1 MVGRKDKKIKMNM
14 RKLLDL
20 MEATATPR
28 QGVTGQK
35 LAQTSGGQFMNRA
48 DRTNQAKVNAALGG
62 AINPATGKP
71 YVAGKADTN
80 LALAKKFSQPA
91 AASTAASPATNV
103 AAPSADN
110 EALKGR
116 TISKAMNP
124 APAAPDPAT
133 AAADTTGAAANA
145 MASRSAPAAPEPA
158 TATSTVPASQALD
171 PGEEIVSSPTDT
183 QTAPYNGAAANA
195 MASRSA
201 PAAPEPATAATN
213 APTATSSTMSPLE
226 RQYEIRRQKG
236 LPYTPPAPTAT
247 DTKTAQTAP
256 TQTSDQIATAALN
269 APATDISGTSKNIPA
284 AYGQIAEEELEEE
297 NNMELEEMM
306 RLSGLA
312 LNEKAPPGAKAER
325 TVKHIKKGY
334 AKDGKLTKKEKG
346 IAYATA
352 WKQHNKEKVNEGMDI
367 MLDEDGHTLKHIVN
381 RFKHETKNFMST
393 GFMAENLY
401 DALFDYYL
409 DRGDMPYGIAKAREG
424 DPYQWVEEHFYADMG
439 SEMSEG
445 AVAEQTV
452 DPLSELARLAGLSE
466 DGPGAA
472 VLHGQNKTTADKM
485 KSGADSV
492 KDFITKGAE
501 AYKDLYMT
509 GLGMPPDKYTPADP
523 RKPFGP
529 KKSEVDEDGPGSAM
543 LNAPK
548 KDTDSFADR
557 MRSAGKEIRRTIDRA
572 TLPAAMRADYDR
584 IEAEKERASA
594 PVATPAVAKADAFK
608 DAIGSGSNKSQADDK
623 LKEMGDS
630 PLARLNQMPQTKG
643 QEPSSG
649 AASSF
654 APRERERVVSPKID
668 KYDKEKERAE
678 KARRD
683 IVDRESPDAN
693 TFGRKIGKAVSEPIA
708 AIKSAW
714 HGATDAWDHTMGN
727 DTAPDPKPPSS
738 VIPASKWRGDKDN
751 PALKENDELN
761 RMRKIAGLQECGDMG
776 MEHDHMQQKDRLNV
790 TTNMSSDGTKDVTIN
805 AQGDKADEL
814 LQMLKMAGM
823 RAHDDHDHS
832 SMSEPEV
839 IMISSDDEEMM
850 EADRVTDYSN
860 TPEEE
865 YQTVDSIIRQGNDL
879 NREKRQY
886 KKEYPGDNPMS
897 ESLIDADL
905 DAMLESILLRDDADS
920 QNPIQ
925 LTPKSYDPKTGADW
939 SGYNITSPKTGRIGA
954 RIEPGKDIEYYA
966 ADPLPPDDVTGATIK
981 NHGKDVEWHRGSEV
995 DEGWEDVSNFIGDLV
1010 GTEASKLRG
1019 SQQLRDLDA
1028 MRKQYKGTEYE
1039 KQVNDRYT
1047 THLDRLQGDKGEVVG
1062 KDGEPIK
1069 VLPPQQWKGGK

>member
-91 AASTAASPATNV
+91 TVAAAPPAATNV

-116 TISKAMNP
+116 TIAKAMNP
-124 APAAPDPAT
+124 TPVASNPAT
-133 AAADTTGAAANA
+133 ASADTRGAAA

-171 PGEEIVSSPTDT
+171 PGEEIVSSPTNT

-247 DTKTAQTAP
+247 DTRTAQTAP

-269 APATDISGTSKNIPA
+269 APTTDVAGTSKNIPA
-284 AYGQIAEEELEEE
+284 AYGQMAEEEIDE
-297 NNMELEEMM
+297 NNMNPAPAQTPPVNKTNQSNLPSMYDVDKANRKEIESQFDPKSTYVNPHDKDTKASAPGSKAVNTMADFEEDVDHALAEMM
-306 RLSGLA
+306 RLSGLT
-312 LNEKAPPGAKAER
+312 LSEKAPPGKKAER
-325 TVKHIKKGY
+325 MVKHIKKGY
-334 AKDGKLTKKEKG
+334 AKDGKLTDKEKS
-346 IAYATA
+346 IAFATA

-381 RFKHETKNFMST
+381 RFKHETKNFMNT

-401 DALFDYYL
+401 DALYDYYL

-424 DPYQWVEEHFYADMG
+424 DPYEWVEEHFYADMG
-439 SEMSEG
+439 SQMSEG

-452 DPLSELARLAGLSE
+452 DPLSELARLAGLS
-466 DGPGAA
+466 
-472 VLHGQNKTTADKM
+472 
-485 KSGADSV
+485 
-492 KDFITKGAE
+492 
-501 AYKDLYMT
+501 
-509 GLGMPPDKYTPADP
+509 
-523 RKPFGP
+523 
-529 KKSEVDEDGPGSAM
+529 EDGPGSAM

-608 DAIGSGSNKSQADDK
+608 DAMGSGSNKAQADDK

-668 KYDKEKERAE
+668 KYEK
-678 KARRD
+678 D
-683 IVDRESPDAN
+683 
-693 TFGRKIGKAVSEPIA
+693 
-708 AIKSAW
+708 
-714 HGATDAWDHTMGN
+714 
-727 DTAPDPKPPSS
+727 
-738 VIPASKWRGDKDN
+738 
-751 PALKENDELN
+751 
-761 RMRKIAGLQECGDMG
+761 LQI
-776 MEHDHMQQKDRLNV
+776 
-790 TTNMSSDGTKDVTIN
+790 TTI
-805 AQGDKADEL
+805 
-814 LQMLKMAGM
+814 
-823 RAHDDHDHS
+823 
-832 SMSEPEV
+832 
-839 IMISSDDEEMM
+839 
-850 EADRVTDYSN
+850 
-860 TPEEE
+860 
-865 YQTVDSIIRQGNDL
+865 
-879 NREKRQY
+879 
-886 KKEYPGDNPMS
+886 
-897 ESLIDADL
+897 
-905 DAMLESILLRDDADS
+905 
-920 QNPIQ
+920 
-925 LTPKSYDPKTGADW
+925 
-939 SGYNITSPKTGRIGA
+939 
-954 RIEPGKDIEYYA
+954 
-966 ADPLPPDDVTGATIK
+966 
-981 NHGKDVEWHRGSEV
+981 
-995 DEGWEDVSNFIGDLV
+995 
-1010 GTEASKLRG
+1010 
-1019 SQQLRDLDA
+1019 
-1028 MRKQYKGTEYE
+1028 
-1039 KQVNDRYT
+1039 
-1047 THLDRLQGDKGEVVG
+1047 
-1062 KDGEPIK
+1062 
-1069 VLPPQQWKGGK
+1069 